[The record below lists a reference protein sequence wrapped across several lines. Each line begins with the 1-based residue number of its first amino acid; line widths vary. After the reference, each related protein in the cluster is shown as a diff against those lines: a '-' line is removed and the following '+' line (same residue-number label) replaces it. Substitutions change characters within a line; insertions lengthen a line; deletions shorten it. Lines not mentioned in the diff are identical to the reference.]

1 MRYPGPV
8 LVVPLWPAVFC
19 LIAGAVLSA
28 MFFGPLPI
36 VVALAGAA
44 LTAVMLASL
53 QKTLASAC

>member
-1 MRYPGPV
+1 
-8 LVVPLWPAVFC
+8 VFC